1 MILAY
6 IMAEQQKRSFV
17 QEFVDF
23 LKTFGVIGLA
33 IAFVIGQAAS
43 KVVSALVNDI
53 INPFI
58 GLFLVD
64 AGELRSLSLTIGN
77 STFLYG
83 DLIAVIIEFIIIAFI
98 VFIAYKQLTKYKIV
112 EEKKK

>member
-1 MILAY
+1 
-6 IMAEQQKRSFV
+6 MAEQQKRSLI

-43 KVVSALVNDI
+43 KVVNAIVNDI

-64 AGELRSLSLTIGN
+64 AGELRDLSITVGN

-83 DLIAVIIEFIIIAFI
+83 DLIAVIIEFAIIAFI